1 MELSDREIA
10 ELKRE
15 HRKCRD
21 RRLADRIKA
30 VLMLAKGFSC
40 QEVGEILL
48 LDDDTVRG
56 YGKRYAA
63 HGVRGLLSEGR
74 TGRDALLSPVQM
86 EELDAHLSQTVYPGV
101 GGIIAWVRSRFG
113 TEYSRTGMTA
123 LLKRMGFVYKCPKVL
138 PSKGDPEAQR
148 KFVEE
153 YRELEKGL
161 GEDDH
166 IYFMD
171 GVHPLHNSVAAHG
184 WFKKGK
190 PAHLPSNTGRKRV
203 NLNGAIDLAARK
215 VSVLECERIN
225 AQAVVAHLEMIL
237 GEQRNGKAYFIAD
250 NARYYRSKVVR
261 AFLEREERAKI
272 VFLPTYSPN
281 LNVIER
287 LWLVMKKEVVH
298 NRYYEKFGEFRENI
312 LGFFENETWKKECY
326 GNILTDNFHIID
338 PDFSGFKMA

>member
-74 TGRDALLSPVQM
+74 
-86 EELDAHLSQTVYPGV
+86 
-101 GGIIAWVRSRFG
+101 RSRFG

-153 YRELEKGL
+153 YGELEKGL

-225 AQAVVAHLEMIL
+225 AQTVVAHLEMIL